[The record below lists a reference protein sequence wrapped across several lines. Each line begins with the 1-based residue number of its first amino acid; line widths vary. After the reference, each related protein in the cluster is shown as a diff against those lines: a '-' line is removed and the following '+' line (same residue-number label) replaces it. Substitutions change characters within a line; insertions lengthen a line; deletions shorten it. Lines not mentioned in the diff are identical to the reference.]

1 MADRDINR
9 LIDIAELLCE
19 SISDQPCGCEGCWL
33 WQDRKEEDLEKP
45 CELKELIKK
54 IKAEQSQEEVIH
66 IGIEG
71 KGINTTA
78 ILNALIKNSND
89 VVRISL

>member
-1 MADRDINR
+1 MADRDINK

-33 WQDRKEEDLEKP
+33 WQNRKEEDLEKP

-54 IKAEQSQEEVIH
+54 IKTEQQQEVIR

-71 KGINTTA
+71 KGLDTRA

>member
-33 WQDRKEEDLEKP
+33 WQDRKEEDLEKS

-54 IKAEQSQEEVIH
+54 IKTERQQEVIRV
-66 IGIEG
+66 GIEG
-71 KGINTTA
+71 KGIDTNA
-78 ILNALIKNSND
+78 ILNALIKNSDD

>member
-1 MADRDINR
+1 MADKDIDR

-33 WQDRKEEDLEKP
+33 WQDKKEEDFEKP

-54 IKAEQSQEEVIH
+54 IKTEQPQGIH
-66 IGIEG
+66 ISIAG
-71 KGINTTA
+71 KGKMGDVA
-78 ILNALIKNSND
+78 ILNALMKNLND
-89 VVRISL
+89 VERISL

>member
-1 MADRDINR
+1 MADRDINK

-33 WQDRKEEDLEKP
+33 WQNREEEDLEKP

-54 IKAEQSQEEVIH
+54 IKTEQQQKVIH
-66 IGIEG
+66 VGIAG
-71 KGINTTA
+71 RGMDTAA
-78 ILNALIKNSND
+78 ILNAVMKNPD
-89 VVRISL
+89 GIVKISL